1 MGEGATE
8 LANTGSQTTQSGMDI
23 MMSWIMT
30 PTGATLFL
38 LLCACGL
45 LKVIKRGSRVAS
57 VAVSVAA
64 GLFFVWIVG
73 GVLQAWGIP
82 VRDWLQQL
90 GAQLPDLGSAV
101 GRFFTRMFSMAG

>member
-1 MGEGATE
+1 MGEGASE
-8 LANTGSQTTQSGMDI
+8 VAAQGSQTTQSGMDI

-38 LLCACGL
+38 LLLACGIFKL
-45 LKVIKRGSRVAS
+45 VKRGSRMAS

-82 VRDWLQQL
+82 VRDWLHQI
-90 GAQLPDLGSAV
+90 GALLPDV
-101 GRFFTRMFSMAG
+101 GTSFMNFMNRMFTMAG